1 MVRKKRPGR
10 ARRKRKKTKGSSK
23 LILILL
29 LILPAVL
36 VFQGY
41 RWISGEMADKAHLFM
56 ERVTAS
62 DRAGAARFLAEEN
75 LDLSEL
81 FSLFEEPEVEYV
93 GIGTVW
99 LSGLSGGWAEIK
111 FSSAGSMLTAPLY
124 LTRSG
129 REWRVFK
136 IPEVKTIT
144 GAFVRGEQDG
154 LLKLYWGKEEKN
166 LRAERS
172 FGLVFGQAVNVRQVE
187 DVAVL
192 VKQLD
197 ELALSRLVRRSSTE
211 IEGEREGVLPARK
224 ALPVYRVNMEQNL
237 AEKSVGPG
245 SPGDLNIGR
254 ENLIFYLYKGEIV
267 AAKVEGPYNPRT
279 IRVVLRQNLA
289 NLNQDGLQHSR
300 LSLSGKT
307 ALYLEDKIGGVRH
320 HFEAGLPVLI
330 EPDGEKIRVIPAG
343 GRPLVFSNRIWFS
356 AGEGRISISNL
367 QRSGWVGAPA
377 YRGSLDIIAQ
387 GGRLLLVNELTLEQY
402 LYTVVPSEMPLSFGR
417 EPLKAQAVAARTYAF
432 KNIFS
437 GRYSGYGAHVD
448 DSVLSQVYNNNPEYP
463 ASNAAVDDTAG
474 LVLFY
479 NDTVADARF
488 FSTSAGHTAAYH
500 EVWSEPATGRFPS
513 EPVTYLQAAS
523 QIPGEEIALKT
534 EAQVQSFLER
544 SDWPAYDA
552 EAPFFRW
559 QVEMSAAE
567 LAASVN
573 YNLGSRFREQPD
585 FILTRDGDRF
595 HSVEISH
602 NPLGELLEIRV
613 IQRGTGG
620 NVMVLELEGTNGSYR
635 ILKEYN
641 IRFTLR
647 PMQYLEGAPAV
658 ALERN
663 DGSLLH
669 NHSILPSAFI
679 FFDLHRDEDGRLKK
693 VIIRGGGNGHG
704 VGMSQHGARGMFLRG
719 YDFSAILKHFYPGTE
734 IRNIASL
741 HQIDAGEKARQDEA
755 DGIAISAK

>member
-1 MVRKKRPGR
+1 
-10 ARRKRKKTKGSSK
+10 
-23 LILILL
+23 
-29 LILPAVL
+29 
-36 VFQGY
+36 
-41 RWISGEMADKAHLFM
+41 
-56 ERVTAS
+56 
-62 DRAGAARFLAEEN
+62 
-75 LDLSEL
+75 
-81 FSLFEEPEVEYV
+81 
-93 GIGTVW
+93 
-99 LSGLSGGWAEIK
+99 
-111 FSSAGSMLTAPLY
+111 
-124 LTRSG
+124 
-129 REWRVFK
+129 
-136 IPEVKTIT
+136 
-144 GAFVRGEQDG
+144 
-154 LLKLYWGKEEKN
+154 LLKLYWDGEEKN
-166 LRAERS
+166 LRVERS
-172 FGLVFGQAVNVRQVE
+172 VGLVFGQAVKVRQVE
-187 DVAVL
+187 DTAVL
-192 VKQLD
+192 VKRLD
-197 ELALSRLVRRSSTE
+197 EVALSRLVRRSSAE
-211 IEGEREGVLPARK
+211 LEGELEGVLPARK
-224 ALPVYRVNMEQNL
+224 ALPVYRINTAQNL

-267 AAKVEGPYNPRT
+267 AAKAEGPYNPRT
-279 IRVVLRQNLA
+279 IRVALRQNLN

-300 LSLSGKT
+300 LSLSGET
-307 ALYLEDKIGGVRH
+307 ALYLEDKIGGAHYRY
-320 HFEAGLPVLI
+320 EAGRSVLI

-343 GRPLVFSNRIWFS
+343 GEPLVFSNRIWFS
-356 AGEGRISISNL
+356 AGEGRILISNL
-367 QRSGWVGAPA
+367 QRSGWIGAPA

-387 GGRLLLVNELTLEQY
+387 GGHLLLVNELTLEQY

-474 LVLFY
+474 MVLFY
-479 NDTVADARF
+479 NDTAADARF
-488 FSTSAGHTAAYH
+488 FSTSSGYTAGKH
-500 EVWSEPATGRFPS
+500 EVWSEPATGRFPA
-513 EPVTYLQAAS
+513 EPVSYLRAAS
-523 QIPGEEIALKT
+523 QMPGEEITLQT
-534 EAQVQSFLER
+534 EAQVQNFLER

-573 YNLGSRFREQPD
+573 YNLSSRFREQPD

-595 HSVEISH
+595 HSVEIPQ

-613 IQRGTGG
+613 IQRGAGG
-620 NVMVLELEGTNGSYR
+620 NLMVLELEGTNGSYR

-647 PMQYLEGAPAV
+647 PLQYLEGEPAV
-658 ALERN
+658 VLKRN
-663 DGSLLH
+663 DGSRLY

-679 FFDLHRDEDGRLKK
+679 FFDQRRSEDGRLEK

-704 VGMSQHGARGMFLRG
+704 VGMSQHGARGISLRG

-734 IRNIASL
+734 IRNIGREHNQNKIPL
-741 HQIDAGEKARQDEA
+741 H
-755 DGIAISAK
+755 